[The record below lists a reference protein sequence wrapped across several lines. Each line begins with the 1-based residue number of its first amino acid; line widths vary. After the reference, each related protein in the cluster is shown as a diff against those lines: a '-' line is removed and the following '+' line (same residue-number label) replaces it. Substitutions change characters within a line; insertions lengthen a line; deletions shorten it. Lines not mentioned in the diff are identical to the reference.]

1 MFETVTDNSFNQFLQ
16 NNENVIVFFSA
27 TWCGPC
33 KVQEPILEQIINAFP
48 NIKVA
53 QIDVDRN
60 PALSSAYGIK
70 GTPTLLF
77 FKQGKIVRFKAGPGR
92 VDRLVGAQDI
102 NRLQK
107 LVSYLIKMRIVPKSR
122 D

>member
-1 MFETVTDNSFNQFLQ
+1 MFETLTDNSFNQFLQ
-16 NNENVIVFFSA
+16 NNENVIAYFSA

-33 KVQEPILEQIINAFP
+33 KMQEPVLEQIANSFP
-48 NIKVA
+48 NIRIG

-60 PALSSAYGIK
+60 PALSMAYGIK

-77 FKQGKIVRFKAGPGR
+77 FKQGKIVRFKAGSGR
-92 VDRLVGAQDI
+92 VDRLVGAQDF

-107 LVSYLIKMRIVPKSR
+107 LVAFLTKMRIAAKSKN
-122 D
+122 